1 MSRLTGRSFNVL
13 MNAGFD
19 SKEDV
24 KRHILSG
31 KLSVK
36 TIRNLGQRSLTELV
50 KWSGAQEE
58 LGERSVIQANLEKF
72 VYELENC

>member
-1 MSRLTGRSFNVL
+1 

-36 TIRNLGQRSLTELV
+36 TFSNLGQRSLTELI
-50 KWSGAQEE
+50 KWSGVQEE